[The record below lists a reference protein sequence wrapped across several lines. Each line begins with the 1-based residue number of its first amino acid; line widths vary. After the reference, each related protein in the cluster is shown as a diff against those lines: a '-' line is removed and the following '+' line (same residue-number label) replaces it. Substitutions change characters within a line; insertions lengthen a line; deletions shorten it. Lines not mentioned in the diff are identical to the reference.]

1 MPSPKPGMELAALVE
16 LYAAER
22 LPSPKTIRNQ
32 KTVAR
37 LFARDTGIT
46 HTADITKGALLQW
59 RDEILARAS
68 RTTWNTYLRE
78 MRTLLNFAV
87 STGRV
92 NHNPFLEVG
101 SLRTAYRRK
110 KTVDGDLLHHAI
122 SVLTSPNNPLN
133 PGWFWTIVVRTF
145 YYTGMRRR
153 QLVHLRWSHANL
165 DEGVLRLM
173 AEGSKTRREWDIPL
187 VPNLVDDL
195 RVLRDRTVAMCGSE
209 ISELQIFNACLFN
222 TRYRGPETTEEQVSG
237 FFRRLSGIVS
247 REQGRPIRITPH
259 RLRHTMATH
268 VAAQGDIKSLQTIL
282 GHTDARMTMEYI
294 QPDITTM
301 RSMLCAL
308 PRL

>member
-22 LPSPKTIRNQ
+22 LPSPKTVHNQ
-32 KTVAR
+32 RTVAR

-46 HTADITKGALLQW
+46 HTADITKDDLLQW
-59 RDEILARAS
+59 RDDILARAS

-110 KTVDGDLLHHAI
+110 KTVEGDLLHHAV
-122 SVLTSPNNPLN
+122 SVLTRPDDPVK
-133 PGWFWTIVVRTF
+133 PGWFWAVVVRTF
-145 YYTGMRRR
+145 YYTGIRRR
-153 QLVHLRWSHANL
+153 QLVHLRWSHADL

-187 VPNLVDDL
+187 VPKLVDDL
-195 RVLRDRTVAMCGSE
+195 RMLRERTVAICGSE

-222 TRYRGPETTEEQVSG
+222 TRYRGPETNEDQVSG
-237 FFRRLSGIVS
+237 FFRRLSALVS
-247 REQGRPIRITPH
+247 REQGKPVRITPH
-259 RLRHTMATH
+259 RLRHTMATRL
-268 VAAQGDIKSLQTIL
+268 AAHGDIKSLQTIL
-282 GHTDARMTMEYI
+282 GHTDVRMTMEYVE
-294 QPDITTM
+294 PDLTVM
-301 RSMLCAL
+301 RSMLDVL
-308 PRL
+308 PHL